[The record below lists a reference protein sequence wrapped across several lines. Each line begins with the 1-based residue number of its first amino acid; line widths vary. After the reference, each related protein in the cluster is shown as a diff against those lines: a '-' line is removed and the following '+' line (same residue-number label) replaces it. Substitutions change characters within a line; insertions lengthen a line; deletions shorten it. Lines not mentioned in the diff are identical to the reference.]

1 MCSWRKGGSPG
12 VSPCTLLL
20 NSFVMERLLCG
31 YCHHPLLMLGD
42 TSETAET
49 KLSAVSE
56 VGKLGKDGFG
66 QKCLGILC
74 NLL

>member
-1 MCSWRKGGSPG
+1 M
-12 VSPCTLLL
+12 VF
-20 NSFVMERLLCG
+20 SFEST
-31 YCHHPLLMLGD
+31 YN
-42 TSETAET
+42 ETAET
-49 KLSAVSE
+49 ELSAVSE